1 MACKIIY
8 KKLSGGYFYENILET
23 EQGVFLIGRK
33 ENQIQKLHYNS
44 QLTSLLSK
52 SQSVDTENTNYE
64 R

>member
-1 MACKIIY
+1 MINFFY
-8 KKLSGGYFYENILET
+8 SGGYFYENIVES

-33 ENQIQKLHYNS
+33 DNQVQKLHYNS

-52 SQSVDTENTNYE
+52 SQSVLNEKANYE